1 MLSKKMMMIV
11 GVIILIVLN
20 IILLTVTSKRHVA
33 PGGTERVAVSLVAPF
48 QTVVSRSLRFVRDI
62 WRHYFFIVSVAK
74 ENERLRKE
82 LSFSVEKNNQCREIE
97 LSNLRLLNF
106 LNFRKTFDRN
116 VLSAEVI
123 GKDPSPWFK
132 TIIIDKGTVDGVE
145 KGFPVVLPEGIVGQ
159 VINVSNNY
167 SKVLLIV
174 DWNSAVDGL
183 VQRTRARGII
193 KGCAPNQCFFKYA
206 LRKHDIQTGDI
217 IVSSGLDQVYPKGL
231 RLGHVSEIVKNSSGI
246 FQDVSVTPFVDFEKL
261 EEVMVVMNPPAKDL
275 VVE

>member
-1 MLSKKMMMIV
+1 MLSKRMMMIV

-33 PGGTERVAVSLVAPF
+33 PGGAEGVAVSLVAPF
-48 QTVVSRSLRFVRDI
+48 QTVVSQSLRFARDI

-82 LSFSVEKNNQCREIE
+82 LSLAVEKNNQCREIE
-97 LSNLRLLNF
+97 FANLRLLDF
-106 LNFRKTFDRN
+106 LNFQKTFDRN
-116 VLSAEVI
+116 VLAAEVI

-132 TIIIDKGTVDGVE
+132 TIIIDKGTADGIE

-159 VINVSNNY
+159 VINVSSNY

-193 KGCAPNQCFFKYA
+193 KGSATNQCIFKYA
-206 LRKHDIQTGDI
+206 LRKHDIQRGDI

-231 RLGHVSEIVKNSSGI
+231 RLGYVSEIVKKSSGV
-246 FQDVSVTPFVDFEKL
+246 FQEVSVTPFVDFGKL